1 MAAWNV
7 LQHVFYL
14 RAEFI
19 RRAEADGVIGMSDL
33 KRYNLVLPEEL
44 FAELE
49 RMAVKRHTS
58 VVEVLRRYIKL
69 GLLVE
74 QIDERPGA
82 ELLIREGERERQ
94 IVLI

>member
-1 MAAWNV
+1 M
-7 LQHVFYL
+7 
-14 RAEFI
+14 
-19 RRAEADGVIGMSDL
+19 GMSDL

-49 RMAVKRHTS
+49 RMANKRHTS

>member
-1 MAAWNV
+1 
-7 LQHVFYL
+7 
-14 RAEFI
+14 
-19 RRAEADGVIGMSDL
+19 MSDL

-49 RMAVKRHTS
+49 KIAAKRHTS

-74 QIDERPGA
+74 QIDERPGV

>member
-1 MAAWNV
+1 M
-7 LQHVFYL
+7 
-14 RAEFI
+14 
-19 RRAEADGVIGMSDL
+19 DGVNGMSEL

-49 RMAVKRHTS
+49 RTARKRHTS

-74 QIDERPGA
+74 QIEERPGA

>member
-1 MAAWNV
+1 M
-7 LQHVFYL
+7 
-14 RAEFI
+14 
-19 RRAEADGVIGMSDL
+19 GMSEL

-49 RMAVKRHTS
+49 RMASKRHTS

-82 ELLIREGERERQ
+82 ELLIREGEHERQ